1 MNLTITTQSYTLCGS
16 GEGTGVIDA
25 DVVYDEHGIPYIPA
39 RRLKGLLRESAME
52 VCEFLGIHA
61 QIVDE
66 LFGESGFKESKIKI
80 TNCFIPD
87 YRAVISSIHNLRQP
101 IKGILSRNSI
111 TTYFTEIRQ
120 QTAIGKD
127 GTAQE
132 HSLRTYRVIKPYMTF
147 IGEIA
152 TNGLDRSEKALM
164 FLSALNLTR
173 MGTRRNR
180 GFGKVKCSVSVNEF
194 SKSREAIE
202 ALRSRGRNEVA
213 QLPSEEVQAA
223 VMHEEP
229 VSIKSAQKQMFCT
242 VKTLS
247 SVIFG
252 RQKGDQNTVSSESHI
267 PSTAMRGILA
277 TRYIR
282 SRNLD
287 VAYRDYYF
295 DQIFLKGKVI
305 IAPAYPISDGRT
317 FYPAPLALRERKGT
331 ASREIAN
338 VFAEPIKDKSK
349 AVEGMVAI
357 DASKVTIKKVE
368 RTAFFHNSRDR
379 IKGHSTGDGIF
390 YYESLD
396 AGQEFSACLIG
407 PESLLSNLREA
418 LGESYTVEVGK
429 SKTAQ
434 YGSVEVH
441 VGEIEEIEGREVP
454 LSNRRFVM
462 SAISPIILHNE
473 QGFCDI
479 SLDRL
484 GAYLSAALGVRT
496 HVTHAEVRHDFV
508 ETYVSVWHSKSQR
521 EHAFA
526 AGSSFEVELDDNGQN
541 NSLSTHLRQLEIDGI
556 GEAKEFGFG
565 RVKINWITDKSYT
578 KSDSPS
584 AEKEFLESEPP
595 EFKKMMNKILSSAL
609 VKEIEGMAYSRAR
622 KCKQKDIKGHLVSR
636 LEGMIEE
643 SSSGERFKGKL
654 KLLEGKPAWK
664 VLGDAGLLKELKE
677 FFVDGEISHAIEK
690 LFHDNVSLQPAVDR
704 ERLSKSYWSYFFKS
718 LRKINKETAHEKS

>member
-1 MNLTITTQSYTLCGS
+1 MNLTIITQSYTLCGS

-25 DVVYDEHGIPYIPA
+25 DVVYDDHGIPYIPA
-39 RRLKGLLRESAME
+39 RRLKGLLRESATE
-52 VCEFLGIHA
+52 VCEYLGIGV
-61 QIVDE
+61 QIIDE
-66 LFGESGFKESKIKI
+66 LFGANGLKGGKIKI

-87 YRAVISSIHNLRQP
+87 YRAVDFSIHNLRQP
-101 IKGILSRNSI
+101 FKSILSKNRI
-111 TTYFTEIRQ
+111 TAYFTEIRQ

-132 HSLRTYRVIKPYMTF
+132 HSLRTYRVIKPNMTF
-147 IGEIA
+147 VGEIIIDSL
-152 TNGLDRSEKALM
+152 NRSEKGLM

-180 GFGKVKCSVSVNEF
+180 GFGKVKCSVGLNEF
-194 SKSREAIE
+194 SHSADAIE
-202 ALRSRGRNEVA
+202 ALRNHSGDEAPQLSIEGR
-213 QLPSEEVQAA
+213 PSAA
-223 VMHEEP
+223 MPEEP
-229 VSIKSAQKQMFCT
+229 IDIKVEPRRMFCT

-252 RQKGDQNTVSSESHI
+252 RQKGDQNTVSSENHI
-267 PSTAMRGILA
+267 PNTAMRGIIA

-287 VAYRDYYF
+287 VTYRDYYF

-305 IAPAYPISDGRT
+305 ISSAYPVSDEKT
-317 FYPAPLALRERKGT
+317 FYPSPLALRERKGT
-331 ASREIAN
+331 VSGEIVN
-338 VFAEPIKDKSK
+338 VLAEPIKDKSK
-349 AVEGMVAI
+349 SVEGMVAI

-407 PESLLSNLREA
+407 PKSLLTNLREA
-418 LGESYTVEVGK
+418 LGESYTIEVGK

-441 VGEIEEIEGREVP
+441 VGDIEEIEGHEISLP
-454 LSNRRFVM
+454 GKSFVM
-462 SAISPIILHNE
+462 NAITPIILYNDH
-473 QGFCDI
+473 GFCEI
-479 SLDRL
+479 SSDRL
-484 GAYLSAALGVRT
+484 GKYLSATLGVGV
-496 HVTHAEVRHDFV
+496 HVAHAEAAHDFV

-521 EHAFA
+521 EYAYA
-526 AGSSFEVELDDNGQN
+526 AGSSFEIELEDNEPN
-541 NSLSTHLRQLEIDGI
+541 NSLLANLKRLETDGI

-565 RVKINWITDKSYT
+565 RVKVNWISEKSYT
-578 KSDSPS
+578 KSVSS
-584 AEKEFLESEPP
+584 STETKSLEPEPP
-595 EFKKMMNKILSSAL
+595 EFKKMLKEILSSAL
-609 VKEIEGMAYSRAR
+609 MKEIENMSYSRAR
-622 KCKQKDIKGHLVSR
+622 KYKRKLKSHLVSR

-643 SSSGERFKGKL
+643 SSSRKSFEEKL
-654 KLLEGKPAWK
+654 NLLEGKPAWK
-664 VLGDAGLLKELKE
+664 VLGDAGLLKELKGS
-677 FFVDGEISHAIEK
+677 FVDGEISHAIEK

-704 ERLSKSYWSYFFKS
+704 ESLSKSYWLYFFKS
-718 LRKINKETAHEKS
+718 LRKINKETADEKS